1 MKLGIMQPYFFP
13 YLGYFTLINY
23 VDKFI
28 FFDTVQYISHGWMNR
43 NRILKHDGTPV
54 YITVPIRKC
63 PQKTTINKIEIQN
76 SINWSGKIK
85 GQLTSYKRRAPY
97 YNDVIS
103 IFDEIMERKNGS
115 LSLLNIESIKFICK
129 YLDIDTDFEIFSEM
143 NLKIEQ
149 VNQPDEWALNISKAL
164 GAETYVN
171 APGGKSFFDRI
182 KYKEACIKLEFIQSL
197 LPPYVQKI
205 GHFESGLS
213 ILDVL
218 MFNSKDIIK
227 EMLEEFVI
235 L

>member
-1 MKLGIMQPYFFP
+1 ME
-13 YLGYFTLINY
+13 
-23 VDKFI
+23 FI
-28 FFDTVQYISHGWMNR
+28 
-43 NRILKHDGTPV
+43 
-54 YITVPIRKC
+54 
-63 PQKTTINKIEIQN
+63 
-76 SINWSGKIK
+76 
-85 GQLTSYKRRAPY
+85 
-97 YNDVIS
+97 
-103 IFDEIMERKNGS
+103 
-115 LSLLNIESIKFICK
+115 
-129 YLDIDTDFEIFSEM
+129 
-143 NLKIEQ
+143 
-149 VNQPDEWALNISKAL
+149 
-164 GAETYVN
+164 YVN